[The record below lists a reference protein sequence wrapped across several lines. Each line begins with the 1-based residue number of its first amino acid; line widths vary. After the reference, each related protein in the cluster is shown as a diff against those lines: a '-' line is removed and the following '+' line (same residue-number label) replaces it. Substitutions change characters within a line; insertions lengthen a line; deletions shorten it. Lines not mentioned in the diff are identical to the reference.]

1 MSSICDN
8 LKYNL
13 YLTQIKLA
21 NYQIKILIEPTHTR
35 YIVKPSLTAD
45 QIESEKLN
53 IQELKKI
60 MDVYC
65 TTKP

>member
-21 NYQIKILIEPTHTR
+21 NYQIKILIEPAHTR
-35 YIVKPSLTAD
+35 YTVRPSLTAD

-60 MDVYC
+60 MALYC
-65 TTKP
+65 PAP